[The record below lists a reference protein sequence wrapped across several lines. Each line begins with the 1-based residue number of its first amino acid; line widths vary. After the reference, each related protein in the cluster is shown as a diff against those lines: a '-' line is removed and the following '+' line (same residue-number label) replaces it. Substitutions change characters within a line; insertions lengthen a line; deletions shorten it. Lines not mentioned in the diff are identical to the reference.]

1 VTEKHRDTPVVSGV
15 YFLFKDGA
23 LEYVGQSRDCYGRI
37 ESHRK
42 NGRSFD
48 LATVMPLA
56 AEFLSA
62 VERALIKGYL
72 PKRNVAHRVEP
83 ESVRLVKE
91 PKDRKR
97 RPVPITLPISEIT
110 ERTYEA
116 ASGLGTISVAKA
128 RAMASAFG
136 VRQAVLDEAI
146 RTGALRFV
154 DSGRVSNKG
163 RNPILVGLHSEVE
176 SFCEA
181 KRAERL
187 VELGLT
193 PKDVEELDAE
203 ATSRIPFSRR
213 SPAPSFSGRA

>member
-1 VTEKHRDTPVVSGV
+1 MAAEKHRDTPVVSGV

-23 LEYVGQSRDCYGRI
+23 LEYVGQSKDCYGRI

-72 PKRNVAHRVEP
+72 PKRNVTHRDDP
-83 ESVRLVKE
+83 VRLVRE

-97 RPVPITLPISEIT
+97 RSVPITLPISEIT

-146 RTGALRFV
+146 QSGVLRFV

-176 SFCEA
+176 AFCEA
-181 KRAERL
+181 KRTERL
-187 VELGLT
+187 VQLGLT

-213 SPAPSFSGRA
+213 ALAPSLSGRN